1 MHVPNCLNNG
11 QFFPVTDE
19 KVKNGHEIWSIWYV
33 SHDKHNY
40 FDFV

>member
-33 SHDKHNY
+33 
-40 FDFV
+40 DFV